1 MPQALLDPAETEP
14 RVPELHLL
22 IATESWLL
30 SFLRNLRG
38 FFRPPDNSALQLE
51 SAPGTFWPD
60 VFVDRKLP
68 WRRFLQS
75 GTCHLLALAF
85 VCAGSRFLVL
95 QPHVTAQPIFSKSD
109 V

>member
-30 SFLRNLRG
+30 SFLRNLRD

-60 VFVDRKLP
+60 VFVDRELP
-68 WRRFLQS
+68 WLQFLQS
-75 GTCHLLALAF
+75 GAAHLLALAF
-85 VCAGSRFLVL
+85 IWAGSRFLFL
-95 QPHVTAQPIFSKSD
+95 QPHTKAQPAFS
-109 V
+109 